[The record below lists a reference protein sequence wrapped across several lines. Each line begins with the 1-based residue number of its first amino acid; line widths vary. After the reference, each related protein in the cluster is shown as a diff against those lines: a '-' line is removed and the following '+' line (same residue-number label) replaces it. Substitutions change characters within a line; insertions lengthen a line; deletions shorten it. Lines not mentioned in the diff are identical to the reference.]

1 VILKWLLYNLIMK
14 KKNDIFSYCFH
25 FCYFSA
31 FVMCG
36 FRSCL
41 RRVQGHFT
49 KGEFYL
55 WYAFLHGASFFYFIY
70 NFNTIVRPLENYQM
84 GLINSKH
91 AKCSCD
97 TFCQGLHN
105 ICKIRTT
112 NHNYIYIMWGA
123 KETCRLGRNLVTGV
137 FTADYIDSWSAE

>member
-1 VILKWLLYNLIMK
+1 MIFSLMAFAFVILVHLLCVVSGPAYGGSKGTLQRVSF
-14 KKNDIFSYCFH
+14 IFGMH
-25 FCYFSA
+25 FCMEL
-31 FVMCG
+31 V
-36 FRSCL
+36 
-41 RRVQGHFT
+41 
-49 KGEFYL
+49 
-55 WYAFLHGASFFYFIY
+55 FFYFIH